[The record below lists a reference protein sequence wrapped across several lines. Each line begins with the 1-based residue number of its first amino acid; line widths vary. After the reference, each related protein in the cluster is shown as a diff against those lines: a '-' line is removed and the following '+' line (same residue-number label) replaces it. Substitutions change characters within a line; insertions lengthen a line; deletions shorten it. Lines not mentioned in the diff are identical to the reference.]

1 MKFRPLQD
9 RIIVKLVP
17 ETTGVVVV
25 LKPPAGETR
34 RRGEVVAVGEGTRF
48 SGGNLVPVKVVKG
61 DVVLFE
67 NGSEIKIEGEEM
79 ILIREGDVV
88 GICGNIHEERLA
100 RSIRKN

>member
-1 MKFRPLQD
+1 MKFKPLQD
-9 RIIVKLVP
+9 RIIVRFVP

-25 LKPPAGETR
+25 LKPSAGEAR
-34 RRGEVVAVGEGTRF
+34 RRGEVLAVGEGTRF
-48 SGGNLVPVKVVKG
+48 SNGNLVPVRVHGG

-67 NGSEIKIEGEEM
+67 NGSEIKIEGEDL
-79 ILIREGDVV
+79 ILIREADVV